1 VAKPAQ
7 SQLLRFALAA
17 KAAKFGP
24 PRSRRQAVSM
34 RIRTLLPPLLIVAAT
49 SPAWASSATSDGAR
63 RLEQSYAD
71 YLTHAVID
79 KGVVSVTPD
88 GDDYVVAWDLEK
100 GIALLGADPGA
111 LKAARFSYRLTPTG
125 DGAWR
130 LAADAFPTLTID
142 APTDAGRMTGTF
154 ELRGFGLQG
163 AYDPSQGDFL
173 RSRLGIDVA
182 HAKLKVADAQQ
193 TADTDFAE
201 TGIVGET
208 RAKSAA
214 DGAGVDVASLHSIAS
229 LTETIIGAPA
239 DGSGPMALTYSI
251 GGGVGEATL
260 TGLRA
265 KEIAECWKY
274 VVAHGDE
281 APIPH
286 EFDDK
291 LRAALPLWT
300 NLKLV
305 GKLSDVVMKA
315 PFGQAKAKSVAET
328 IGLSGLTAPAA
339 AEFGVQVDSV
349 TIDSSQAPP
358 WAAKLTPASL
368 NFDLKFSGGG
378 LDRAAQI
385 ALDDPSF
392 ATNGDLS
399 PDAQEQI
406 DAALLGGDPKLTL
419 APGRLSTPTL
429 DLAYEGEASVVA
441 GEPRGR
447 LVVSADGLD
456 KAIVLLQEIAGADP
470 ESEAAIFSLT
480 YAKGLAKSGTDGRLT
495 WTIEFRGGE
504 VTVNGSPLPTGK

>member
-1 VAKPAQ
+1 
-7 SQLLRFALAA
+7 
-17 KAAKFGP
+17 
-24 PRSRRQAVSM
+24 M
-34 RIRTLLPPLLIVAAT
+34 RIRRLLPALLVTAAT
-49 SPAWASSATSDGAR
+49 SPGCLSPALAAPATTDGAR
-63 RLEQSYAD
+63 QLEQGYAD
-71 YLTHAVID
+71 YLTRAVVD

-100 GIALLGADPGA
+100 GIVLLGADPGA

-130 LAADAFPTLTID
+130 LAADGFPTLSID

-163 AYDPSQGDFL
+163 AYDPAQTDFL
-173 RSRLGIDVA
+173 RAKLGVDVA
-182 HAKLKVADAQQ
+182 QAKFKVVDAQQ
-193 TADTDFAE
+193 TADTDAAE
-201 TGIVGET
+201 TGISGET

-214 DGAGVDVASLHSIAS
+214 DGAGVDVASVHSIAS
-229 LTETIIGAPA
+229 LTETIVGAAA
-239 DGSGPMALTYSI
+239 DGSSPTALTYSI

-300 NLKLV
+300 NLKV
-305 GKLSDVVMKA
+305 AGKLSDIVMKA
-315 PFGQAKAKSVAET
+315 PFGEAKAKSVAET
-328 IGLSGLTAPAA
+328 IGLSGLTAPAT
-339 AEFGVQVDSV
+339 AEFGVQVDGV

-378 LDRAAQI
+378 FDRAAQI

-392 ATNGDLS
+392 AASGDLS
-399 PDAQEQI
+399 PEAQDKI
-406 DAALLGGDPKLTL
+406 DAALFGGDPKLTL

-429 DLAYEGEASVVA
+429 DLTYEGEASAVA
-441 GEPRGR
+441 GDPRGR

-456 KAIVLLQEIAGADP
+456 KTLALMQEIAGADP
-470 ESEAAIFSLT
+470 EAEAAMLSLT
-480 YAKGLAKSGTDGRLT
+480 YAKGLAKPGPDGRLI
-495 WTIEFRGGE
+495 WTIEFAGGD
-504 VTVNGSPLPTGK
+504 VTVNGSPLPMEK

>member
-1 VAKPAQ
+1 
-7 SQLLRFALAA
+7 
-17 KAAKFGP
+17 
-24 PRSRRQAVSM
+24 M
-34 RIRTLLPPLLIVAAT
+34 RIRRLLPALLIIAAA
-49 SPAWASSATSDGAR
+49 SPAMASSATSDGAR

-71 YLTHAVID
+71 YLTRAVID

-100 GIALLGADPGA
+100 GIVLLGADPGA

-130 LAADAFPTLTID
+130 LAADGFPTLSID

-163 AYDPSQGDFL
+163 AYDPAQADFL
-173 RSRLGIDVA
+173 RAKLGVDVA
-182 HAKLKVADAQQ
+182 HAKFKVVDSQQ
-193 TADTDFAE
+193 TADTDAAE
-201 TGIVGET
+201 TGVSGEM
-208 RAKSAA
+208 RAKTAS
-214 DGAGVDVASLHSIAS
+214 DGAGVDVASVHSIAS
-229 LTETIIGAPA
+229 LTETIVGAPA
-239 DGSGPMALTYSI
+239 DGSGPTALTYSI
-251 GGGVGEATL
+251 GAGVGEATL
-260 TGLRA
+260 SGLRA

-281 APIPH
+281 VPIPH

-300 NLKLV
+300 DLKLV

-315 PFGQAKAKSVAET
+315 PFGQAKVKSVAET
-328 IGLSGLTAPAA
+328 IGLSGLTAPAT
-339 AEFGVQVDSV
+339 AEFGVQVDGV
-349 TIDSSQAPP
+349 TIDSSQAPA

-378 LDRAAQI
+378 FDRAAQI

-392 ATNGDLS
+392 AASGDLS
-399 PDAQEQI
+399 PEAQDEI
-406 DAALLGGDPKLTL
+406 DAALFGGDPKLTV
-419 APGRLSTPTL
+419 APGHFTTPIF
-429 DLAYEGEASVVA
+429 DLAYEGEASALA

-447 LVVSADGLD
+447 FIVSADGLD
-456 KAIVLLQEIAGADP
+456 KALALLQEIAGTDP
-470 ESEAAIFSLT
+470 EAEAAVLSLT
-480 YAKGLAKSGTDGRLT
+480 YAKGLAKPGPDGRLM
-495 WTIEFRGGE
+495 WTIEFEGGD

>member
-1 VAKPAQ
+1 
-7 SQLLRFALAA
+7 
-17 KAAKFGP
+17 
-24 PRSRRQAVSM
+24 M
-34 RIRTLLPPLLIVAAT
+34 RIRRLLPALLATVAA
-49 SPAWASSATSDGAR
+49 SPALPLPGLASPATTDGAR
-63 RLEQSYAD
+63 GLEQAYAD
-71 YLTHAVID
+71 YLTRAVVD
-79 KGVVSVTPD
+79 KGVVAVTPE

-100 GIALLGADPGA
+100 GIELLGADPGA

-130 LAADAFPTLTID
+130 LAADEFPTLSID
-142 APTDAGRMTGTF
+142 APTDAGQMTGTF

-163 AYDPSQGDFL
+163 AYDPTEADFL
-173 RSRLGIDVA
+173 RAKLGVDVA
-182 HAKLKVADAQQ
+182 HAKFKVVDAHQ
-193 TADTDFAE
+193 TAETDAAE
-201 TGIVGET
+201 TGVVGET

-214 DGAGVDVASLHSIAS
+214 GGAGIDVASVHSIAS
-229 LTETIIGAPA
+229 LTETIVGAPT
-239 DGSGPMALTYSI
+239 DGSGPTALTYSI
-251 GGGVGEATL
+251 GAGVGEATL

-300 NLKLV
+300 DLKVV
-305 GKLSDVVMKA
+305 GKLNDVVMKA
-315 PFGQAKAKSVAET
+315 PFGQAKVKSVAET
-328 IGLSGLTAPAA
+328 IALTGLTAPAT
-339 AEFGVQVDSV
+339 AEFGVQVDGV
-349 TIDSSQAPP
+349 TINSSQAPP

-392 ATNGDLS
+392 AASGDLS
-399 PDAQEQI
+399 PEAQDKI
-406 DAALLGGDPKLTL
+406 DAALFGGEPKLTL

-429 DLAYEGEASVVA
+429 DLAFEGEASAVS

-456 KAIVLLQEIAGADP
+456 KALALLQEIVGSDP
-470 ESEAAIFSLT
+470 EAEAAILSLT
-480 YAKGLAKSGTDGRLT
+480 YAKGLAKTGPDGRLT
-495 WTIEFRGGE
+495 WTIEFAGGD
-504 VTVNGSPLPTGK
+504 VTVNGSPLPMGK